1 MVNDASASNAVVI
14 RELDQ
19 VMILKQR
26 EDRAAS
32 IATLEAL
39 MTRPEARRHDIERLR
54 TEIDAIIRGD
64 MSESK
69 AAYVLDVEFGASR
82 N

>member
-1 MVNDASASNAVVI
+1 MV
-14 RELDQ
+14 
-19 VMILKQR
+19 LKQR